1 MDQNVVNKLNNL
13 TEKQQIDVVLARAKE
28 HAWKIYMGTQKMAMR
43 DRKNFHILTD
53 NNIMLQ
59 RMEYKN
65 YLQHQVVTWSIV
77 KKDTNERIEGDYGT
91 IICKFVEEY
100 EKTHQAICL

>member
-1 MDQNVVNKLNNL
+1 
-13 TEKQQIDVVLARAKE
+13 
-28 HAWKIYMGTQKMAMR
+28 MGVQKMAMR

-53 NNIMLQ
+53 NEIMLQ

-65 YLQHQVVTWSIV
+65 YLQQKVVTWSIV